1 MADTEVEHALP
12 SEPQSRHVVYCG
24 ACSLPPEYCE
34 FGGIVKKCQDWLQKN
49 HPEMYDRLWSEDALA
64 AATSTLSLDAQKRA
78 EKDAHKKALKAEA
91 LEQKHLQQI
100 AESKVTIKRVERNK
114 RKFVTTVTGL
124 EAFGLENKK
133 VAKDLGKKFATG
145 ASVTK
150 VPSGGEEIVVQGD
163 VSEEIEEFLLEKYK
177 VIPEDNI
184 ELVEDKKKKGAGAG
198 G

>member
-1 MADTEVEHALP
+1 MADVEAPL
-12 SEPQSRHVVYCG
+12 EPQSRHVVYCG
-24 ACSLPPEYCE
+24 VCSLPPEYCE
-34 FGGIVKKCQDWLQKN
+34 FGGTVKKCQDWLQKN
-49 HPEMYDRLWSEDALA
+49 YGNMYERLWSEDALA

-91 LEQKHLQQI
+91 
-100 AESKVTIKRVERNK
+100 AEAKQAATIKSSKVIIKRVERNK

-124 EAFGLENKK
+124 ENFGLENKK

-150 VPSGGEEIVVQGD
+150 VASGGEEIVVQGD
-163 VSEEIEEFLLEKYK
+163 VSEEIEEFFLEKFP

-184 ELVEDKKKKGAGAG
+184 ELVEDKKKKGSGAG

>member
-1 MADTEVEHALP
+1 MADVEAPL
-12 SEPQSRHVVYCG
+12 EPQSRHVVYCG
-24 ACSLPPEYCE
+24 VCSLPPEYCE
-34 FGGIVKKCQDWLQKN
+34 FGGTVKKCQDWLQKN
-49 HPEMYDRLWSEDALA
+49 HSNMYERLWSEDALA

-91 LEQKHLQQI
+91 
-100 AESKVTIKRVERNK
+100 AEAKQAATIKSSKVIIKRVERNK

-124 EAFGLENKK
+124 ENFGLENKK

-150 VPSGGEEIVVQGD
+150 VASGGEEIVVQGD
-163 VSEEIEEFLLEKYK
+163 VSEEIEEFFLEKFP

-184 ELVEDKKKKGAGAG
+184 ELVEDKKKKGSGAG